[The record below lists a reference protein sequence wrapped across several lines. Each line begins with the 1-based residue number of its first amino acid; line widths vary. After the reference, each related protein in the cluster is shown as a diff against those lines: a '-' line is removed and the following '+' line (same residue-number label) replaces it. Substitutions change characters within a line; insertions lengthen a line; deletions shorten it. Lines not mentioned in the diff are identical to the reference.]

1 MAHEGINKGN
11 EMQTVLDTKN
21 IYVEGACSGQGE
33 NHLFFSERPNEL
45 ARAQAICDTCS
56 VKIECLSEALERKEE
71 WGVWGGVIFWDGEAF
86 YRKRGRGRPRKE
98 DANTAFEAAREDLWQ
113 LVKSA

>member
-1 MAHEGINKGN
+1 
-11 EMQTVLDTKN
+11 MQTVLKDKQ
-21 IYVEGACSGQGE
+21 IYSEAACSGQGA
-33 NHLFFSERPNEL
+33 NNLFFSERPEEL
-45 ARAQAICDTCS
+45 AQAQALCETCS
-56 VKIECLSEALERKEE
+56 VRIQCLAEALERKEE

-98 DANTAFEAAREDLWQ
+98 DADTAFEAEREDLWQ

>member
-1 MAHEGINKGN
+1 
-11 EMQTVLDTKN
+11 MQTVLETKN
-21 IYVEGACSGQGE
+21 IYANGACSGAGE
-33 NHLFFSERPNEL
+33 NHLFFSERPDEL
-45 ARAQAICDTCS
+45 AKAQRICGGCS
-56 VKIECLSEALERKEE
+56 VRIACLSDALERQEE

-98 DANTAFEAAREDLWQ
+98 DANTTFEAEREDLWQ